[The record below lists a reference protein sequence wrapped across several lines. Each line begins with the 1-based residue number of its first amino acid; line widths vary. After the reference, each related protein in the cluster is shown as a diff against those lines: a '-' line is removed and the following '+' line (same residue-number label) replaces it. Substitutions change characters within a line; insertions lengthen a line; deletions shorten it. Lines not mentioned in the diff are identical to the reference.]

1 MSSYSQVLLS
11 IENLATSFETDDG
24 RINVLDRISFKVNR
38 GETLG
43 IVGESGCGKSVTAL
57 AIMRLLPKP
66 SGQIDSGSIIYNGQD
81 LLSLSTK
88 QMHSIRGK
96 KIAMI
101 FQEPMTALN
110 PVQRIGAQLGEV
122 YRIHFPDMSNEESR
136 AAQLETLV
144 RVGIPAPEK
153 RLREYPHQLSGG
165 MRQRIMIAM
174 ALSCKPDILIADEPT
189 TALDVTTQNQ
199 ILNLMRDL
207 QRDINMSIIF
217 ITHDLGVIAE
227 MCDRVI
233 VMYAG
238 RIVEQAAVKDLFS
251 SPHHPYTRGLLE
263 SIPKLDTPPKSELK
277 VIEGIVPS
285 LRDIPTGCR
294 FRTRCDYGIEDCS
307 KTDPVIEMIDGQPSH
322 GVACIRWREINP

>member
-1 MSSYSQVLLS
+1 MASEDVLLKV
-11 IENLATSFETDDG
+11 ENLTTSFKTDEDQ
-24 RINVLDRISFKVNR
+24 ITVLDDISFDLLH
-38 GETLG
+38 GESLG
-43 IVGESGCGKSVTAL
+43 IVGESGGGKSVTAL
-57 AIMRLLPKP
+57 SIMRLLPKP
-66 SGQIDSGSIIYNGQD
+66 AGEVEKGVITYKDDD
-81 LLSLSTK
+81 LLTLPAK
-88 QMHSIRGK
+88 QMHTIRGK

-110 PVQRIGAQLGEV
+110 PVHRIGKQLGEI
-122 YRIHFPDMSNEESR
+122 YQIHFPEMSDDECKS
-136 AAQLETLV
+136 AQIEMLNM
-144 RVGIPAPEK
+144 VGIPAPEK

-207 QRDINMSIIF
+207 QREIKMSIIF

-238 RIVEQAAVKDLFS
+238 KIVEQAPVKELFS
-251 SPHHPYTRGLLE
+251 SPRHPYTKGLLD
-263 SIPKLDTPPKSELK
+263 SIPRLETPSKSRLE
-277 VIEGIVPS
+277 VIEGLVPN
-285 LRDIPTGCR
+285 LKNIPEGCR
-294 FRTRCDYGIEDCS
+294 FRSRCDFEIEQCGV
-307 KTDPVIEMIDGQPSH
+307 TDPAIEAVSEDSSRT
-322 GVACIRWREINP
+322 VACIRWKELSK